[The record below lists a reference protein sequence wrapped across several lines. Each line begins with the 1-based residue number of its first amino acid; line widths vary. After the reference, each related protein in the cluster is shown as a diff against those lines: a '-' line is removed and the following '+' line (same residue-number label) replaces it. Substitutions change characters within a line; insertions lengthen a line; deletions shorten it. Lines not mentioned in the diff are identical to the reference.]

1 MPSSDNA
8 ANDATGPLAG
18 IRVLD
23 LTRALAGPF
32 CTMILGDLGA
42 DVIKVEP
49 TPDGEMIRA
58 WGPFDRGIGVYYL
71 SVNRNKRS
79 LALDFRN
86 PEGLRLLRGL
96 AAQVDVL
103 VENFKPGTVEAME
116 MTYDALHPTNP
127 RMIYA
132 SITGFGRDG
141 PYGTWSGFD
150 QIAQGMSGFMSLTGF
165 PEGEPTRAGIPISD
179 LLAGMWAALG
189 VTAAVAQRHTT
200 GKGQRV
206 ETSLLAAMVGMLC
219 VQGQRYLSLD
229 EVPNRMGN
237 DHPVIYPYGAFTA
250 KDGLINVAVGT
261 QDMWAALCRVLD
273 LESLKDHPDFADNT
287 RRSAHRDALRD
298 HLNARFATRPAMD
311 WTRTLAAAGI
321 PAGPI
326 YAIDQVFAD
335 PQVVHSKMV
344 EEVEHPL
351 LGTIRQ
357 LANPLRMD
365 AFGGHTVRIPP
376 PLLGEHSEEILRGF
390 GYPDDEIAAMIDSG
404 VVGVAGEKAK

>member
-1 MPSSDNA
+1 MPSPDNA
-8 ANDATGPLAG
+8 ANDAQEPLAG

-58 WGPFDRGIGVYYL
+58 WGPFDGGISVYYL

-96 AAQVDVL
+96 AADVDVV

-116 MTYDALHPTNP
+116 MTYEALRPANS
-127 RMIYA
+127 RLIYA

-150 QIAQGMSGFMSLTGF
+150 QIAQGMSGLMSLTGF
-165 PEGEPTRAGIPISD
+165 PEGEPTRVGIPISD

-189 VTAAVAQRHTT
+189 VTAAVAHRHTT

-219 VQGQRYLSLD
+219 VQGQRHLSLD

-261 QDMWAALCRVLD
+261 QDMWAALCRLLD
-273 LESLKDHPDFADNT
+273 LESLTDHPDFADNSG
-287 RRSAHRDALRD
+287 RSAHRDSLRN

-311 WTRTLAAAGI
+311 WTRALIAAGI

-335 PQVVHSKMV
+335 PQVAHSRMV

-365 AFGGHTVRIPP
+365 AFGGRTVRIPP
-376 PLLGEHSEEILRGF
+376 PLLGEHSEEILSGF
-390 GYPDDEIAAMIDSG
+390 GYPDDDIAAMIDSG
-404 VVGVAGEKAK
+404 VVGIVGEEAA